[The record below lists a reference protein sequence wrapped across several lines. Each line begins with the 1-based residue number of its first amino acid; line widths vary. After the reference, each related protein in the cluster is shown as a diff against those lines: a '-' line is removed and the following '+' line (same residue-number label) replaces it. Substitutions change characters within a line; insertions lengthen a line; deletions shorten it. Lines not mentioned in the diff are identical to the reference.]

1 MRSFSAGPPLP
12 PRWPHPAGTA
22 SAIITLA
29 FLSCTQ
35 EGNVYNYNYTSTAP
49 KAVTN
54 VKATRIGESTVRL
67 SWTAP
72 KDDNIHA
79 FYVGGTVAA
88 KGEFAALDPATVPV
102 ASGQTYHEFKMAYQG
117 FEWQFSVQ
125 TVSYDGTYSK
135 PVTVTNSDVLSNSIY
150 LKTVQNNPNSVK
162 VYVAVSDAKNV
173 GIEKVCYLYNN
184 QDPADVIISTGT
196 PISRDSDGYYSFDA
210 IKNTNYSLAAELSN
224 GTFIGP
230 QNEFINTIFTK

>member
-1 MRSFSAGPPLP
+1 MKKNILKIA
-12 PRWPHPAGTA
+12 AATA

-54 VKATRIGESTVRL
+54 VKATRISKSTVRL

-72 KDDNIHA
+72 KDNNIHA

-88 KGEFAALDPATVPV
+88 KGDFAALDPATVPV

-135 PVTVTNSDVLSNSIY
+135 PVTVTNSDVLSDSIY

-162 VYVAVSDAKNV
+162 VYVAVSDVNNV
-173 GIEKVCYLYNN
+173 GIKKVCYTNDSYLNN
-184 QDPADVIISTGT
+184 AKDVIENGKELI
-196 PISRDSDGYYSFDA
+196 RDSDGYYSFDA
-210 IKNTNYSLAAELSN
+210 IENGIYSFAAELSN

-230 QNEFINTIFTK
+230 QNEYINTVSIK

>member
-1 MRSFSAGPPLP
+1 MKKNILKIA
-12 PRWPHPAGTA
+12 AATA

-72 KDDNIHA
+72 KDNNIHA

-88 KGEFAALDPATVPV
+88 KGDFAALDPDTVPV
-102 ASGQTYHEFKMAYQG
+102 GQTYYNFKYAHQG

-162 VYVAVSDAKNV
+162 VYVAVSDVDNV
-173 GIEKVCYLYNN
+173 GIEKVCYTNGGYRNSAQN
-184 QDPADVIISTGT
+184 VIQDGKELI
-196 PISRDSDGYYSFDA
+196 RDSDGYYSFDA
-210 IKNTNYSLAAELSN
+210 IENGNYSFAAELSD

-230 QNEFINTIFTK
+230 QSEYINTVSIK

>member
-1 MRSFSAGPPLP
+1 MKKNILKIA
-12 PRWPHPAGTA
+12 AATA

-29 FLSCTQ
+29 FLSCAQ
-35 EGNVYNYNYTSTAP
+35 EGDVYTSTAP
-49 KAVTN
+49 KEVTD
-54 VKATRIGESTVRL
+54 VKATRIDANTVRL

-72 KDDNIHA
+72 IDDNIHA

-88 KGEFAALDPATVPV
+88 KGDFAALDPATVPV

-162 VYVAVSDAKNV
+162 VYVAVSDVDNV
-173 GIEKVCYLYNN
+173 GIEKVCYTKVGFQNY
-184 QDPADVIISTGT
+184 AEYVILNET
-196 PISRDSDGYYSFDA
+196 PISPDSDGYYSFDA
-210 IKNTNYSLAAELSN
+210 IENGNYSFAAELSD

-230 QNEFINTIFTK
+230 QSEFINTVSIK

>member
-1 MRSFSAGPPLP
+1 MKKNILKIA
-12 PRWPHPAGTA
+12 AATA

-54 VKATRIGESTVRL
+54 VKATRISKSTVRL

-88 KGEFAALDPATVPV
+88 KGDFAALDPATVPV

-150 LKTVQNNPNSVK
+150 SKTVQDNPNSVK
-162 VYVAVSDAKNV
+162 VYVAVSDVNNV
-173 GIEKVCYLYNN
+173 GIKKVCYTKVGFQNYA
-184 QDPADVIISTGT
+184 QDVIQSGEELD
-196 PISRDSDGYYSFDA
+196 RDSDGYYSFDA
-210 IKNTNYSLAAELSN
+210 TENRSYSFAAELSD